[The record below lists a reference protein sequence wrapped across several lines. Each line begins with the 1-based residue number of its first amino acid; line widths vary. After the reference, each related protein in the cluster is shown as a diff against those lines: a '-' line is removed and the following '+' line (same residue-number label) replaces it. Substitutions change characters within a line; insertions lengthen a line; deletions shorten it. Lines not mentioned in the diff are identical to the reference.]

1 MRKMITRKM
10 TTSKIYGFIISMEN
24 GNPKV
29 EKLEPITIGG
39 KVSEIDGLKAL
50 KNKYGKTAPIMV
62 EKIETFE
69 DVYEISV
76 EDFLKYATKVTEKE
90 VEKEEEKKVEKSEK
104 VEEKKVDEKSVNSN
118 QAKNEKTL
126 VKPAK

>member
-10 TTSKIYGFIISMEN
+10 GTSKIYGFKIYMKDGKPE
-24 GNPKV
+24 V
-29 EKLEPITIGG
+29 VKLEPIVIGG
-39 KVSEIDGLKAL
+39 KVNDIDGLKAL
-50 KNKYGKTAPIMV
+50 KNVYGKTTPIMV

-104 VEEKKVDEKSVNSN
+104 VEEKKVDKKSDKPSQTKVD
-118 QAKNEKTL
+118 KTL